1 MNKVS
6 RSIVGLDC
14 IAMSLLFVPESPSTP
29 WIGEVMP
36 SAAAACGVPIDG
48 TNTLGVPQGRS
59 AIVIVVDGLG
69 WINLQEWKGYAPTL
83 RSFLDQSDPIKSCLP
98 STTAAALTSITT
110 SALPGSSRMMGYSVA
125 HEGKAMNLLH
135 FDRADASTWQPEPTI
150 FQRLVDTELRPVVVS
165 ARKFAGS
172 GLTLASMRG
181 SVFMGADPLA
191 DRFAR
196 ARKAATEQPSL
207 VYLYWSEID
216 HAGHAHGVG
225 SEKWLHE
232 LEAFDRELGR
242 FLSQPPAETS
252 ITLIADHGMVNVE
265 DRIDLAD
272 HAELSNGVQ
281 LIAGEGR
288 CVHIHADAEQ
298 DEVVLTRW
306 RDFLG
311 ARAYIASPNEYP
323 NIFGPGA
330 GNSLLGAGVA
340 FLRDMS
346 VIVDSRVQSP
356 QSISQ
361 VGVHGSDSPAEVLVP
376 FLTLTD

>member
-1 MNKVS
+1 
-6 RSIVGLDC
+6 
-14 IAMSLLFVPESPSTP
+14 MSPFSVPESPTTP

-36 SAAAACGVPIDG
+36 SAAAACGVPASG
-48 TNTLGVPQGRS
+48 TNTLGVPHGRS

-69 WINLQEWKGYAPTL
+69 WLNLQEWKGYAPTL
-83 RSFLDQSDPIKSCLP
+83 RGFLDQSDPIKSCLP

-135 FDRADASTWQPEPTI
+135 FDRADASTWQPQPTI
-150 FQRLVDTELRPVVVS
+150 FQRLIDTELRPVVVS
-165 ARKFAGS
+165 ARKFASS

-181 SVFMGADPLA
+181 AVFMGADPLT

-196 ARKAATEQPSL
+196 ARKAVTQQPSL

-225 SEKWLHE
+225 SEEWLHE

-242 FLSQPPAETS
+242 FLSQLPAETS
-252 ITLIADHGMVNVE
+252 VVLIADHGMINVV
-265 DRIDLAD
+265 DRIDLAAHD
-272 HAELSNGVQ
+272 ELSNGVQ

-288 CVHIHADAEQ
+288 CVHIHTDTDQ
-298 DEVVLTRW
+298 DNAVLTRW

-311 ARAYIASPNEYP
+311 ERAYIASPDEYP
-323 NIFGPGA
+323 NIFGPGD

-340 FLRDMS
+340 FLQDMS
-346 VIVDSRVQSP
+346 VIVDSRAQSP
-356 QSISQ
+356 QSIAQ